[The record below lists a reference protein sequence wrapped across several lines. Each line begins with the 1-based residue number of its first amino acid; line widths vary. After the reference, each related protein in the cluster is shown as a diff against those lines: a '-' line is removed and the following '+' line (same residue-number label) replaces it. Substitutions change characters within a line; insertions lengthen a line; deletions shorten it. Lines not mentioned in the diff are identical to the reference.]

1 MDLHTSAA
9 SEINAWVDYV
19 LMEYFIFISW
29 CVCVCVRALA
39 CTNVRY
45 MYVSYIA
52 GLKKM
57 PIRICNR
64 KKYSSNLCSS
74 LNKPRHCVCLSLK
87 YFFTHQ
93 MLVYASAPLYTLL
106 SIYWNPSCLS
116 KFFNARQLP
125 LPNLPLSM
133 SAPWHLHNVAKLCP
147 IVLSSYCSNT
157 TRCQEK
163 TGAYPQLMHTPLE
176 EITAQ
181 TGDPIKW
188 DQWTNGTDILNIS
201 LVPHQSFC

>member
-1 MDLHTSAA
+1 MQKTTFRTHCLFICFYYSWLLDLHTSAA

-64 KKYSSNLCSS
+64 KKYSSNLCLS

-87 YFFTHQ
+87 YFFHPPNACLCQ
-93 MLVYASAPLYTLL
+93 CPSLYSSIHLLKSFLSFKILQCPSAS
-106 SIYWNPSCLS
+106 SSKPSPEHVCSL
-116 KFFNARQLP
+116 A
-125 LPNLPLSM
+125 
-133 SAPWHLHNVAKLCP
+133 
-147 IVLSSYCSNT
+147 SS
-157 TRCQEK
+157 
-163 TGAYPQLMHTPLE
+163 
-176 EITAQ
+176 
-181 TGDPIKW
+181 
-188 DQWTNGTDILNIS
+188 
-201 LVPHQSFC
+201 